1 MEEKKE
7 KLSLKRGMGSEARA
21 ALASNIDVD
30 SQLLTP
36 FEQQRQR
43 YKQKKRTQGG
53 RESAVCFCVKL
64 LNLFVIAYIHLCHS
78 WLLSRDASTALYSVR
93 NACTYYGMLI
103 PFCDR
108 FSEEICLGWKP
119 LVGASV
125 VGGKAQ
131 CKKIVIPSL

>member
-53 RESAVCFCVKL
+53 RESAVCFCGKL
-64 LNLFVIAYIHLCHS
+64 LILFAMAYIYLCHS
-78 WLLSRDASTALYSVR
+78 WLLSRDASNALYSVR
-93 NACTYYGMLI
+93 MHVHTM
-103 PFCDR
+103 
-108 FSEEICLGWKP
+108 IC
-119 LVGASV
+119 
-125 VGGKAQ
+125 
-131 CKKIVIPSL
+131 